1 MHMHGK
7 IFKKNLQLHT
17 YMDSNYTLSQKNNL
31 YSLSLSLSLSFILF
45 ILISFKYTSLLFLF
59 SFIEFFYDLF
69 ILNHSSFAPY

>member
-31 YSLSLSLSLSFILF
+31 YSLSLSLFYSFYF
-45 ILISFKYTSLLFLF
+45 N
-59 SFIEFFYDLF
+59 FF
-69 ILNHSSFAPY
+69 